1 MNISRW
7 DILLLKWLFQMEV
20 FSFSVL
26 FDASAYHLFDKST
39 DWGLVLFCFVF
50 LMVPNTTIIITRWKK
65 VKKQKSSIFDFLF
78 LIFYFFWFFFLLGK
92 FWSQWVKIDKSGWF
106 DYNNKMFVRFSERR
120 KRRRTREIFL
130 MIF

>member
-1 MNISRW
+1 M
-7 DILLLKWLFQMEV
+7 
-20 FSFSVL
+20 
-26 FDASAYHLFDKST
+26 
-39 DWGLVLFCFVF
+39 FCFVF

-65 VKKQKSSIFDFLF
+65 VKKQKSSFHCFLFICIFD
-78 LIFYFFWFFFLLGK
+78 